1 MKRPLVLIVLAMTFL
16 ASTGALAQEEDEE
29 APAPRPTDELAI
41 LTPYPA
47 VAVEPGDQ
55 VTFNVTVTSP
65 TRAEV
70 GLSASGVPDG
80 WTPAFRGGGFELDS
94 VMVGP
99 QTPAEVEFSVSVPT
113 EAGEDT
119 VPITLTADSGSE
131 TAEIDLRL
139 RVSAAAGGEVTMTP
153 DFPGLRAAAGETATF
168 DVTVRNDTP
177 ADLQFELNA
186 SGPQGWQVTAQ
197 PAGEE
202 QARTLSVEAGS
213 EESITVEA
221 TPPAQ
226 AEARQYPI
234 TVEATS
240 SETSV
245 STELVVEVVGSFSM
259 NLTTSDERLNADV
272 TVGSST
278 ELPLLVVNNG
288 TAELTGVT
296 MSATPPSGW
305 DVTFDRE
312 ELEPIP
318 AGETAVVTATITPS
332 EEAVAGDYVINFSAE
347 GDDASDQ
354 AEIRTTVTPSAVW
367 GILGIA
373 LIALTL
379 AALAWVFRRFGR
391 R

>member
-1 MKRPLVLIVLAMTFL
+1 MKRALVALVALLTVLTAMS
-16 ASTGALAQEEDEE
+16 AVAQTEEEE
-29 APAPRPTDELAI
+29 PPAAPPDQLTLT
-41 LTPYPA
+41 TPYPA

-55 VTFNVTVTSP
+55 VTFDLTVSSP
-65 TRAEV
+65 GRDEV
-70 GLSASGVPDG
+70 ALSASGVPEG
-80 WTPAFRGGGFELDS
+80 WSSAFRGGGFELDS
-94 VMVGP
+94 VMTAP
-99 QTPAEVEFSVSVPT
+99 STPAQVEYSVSVPA
-113 EAGEDT
+113 EAGEESVT
-119 VPITLTADSGSE
+119 IALTADSGSE
-131 TAEIDLRL
+131 TAELDLTL
-139 RVSAAAGGEVTMTP
+139 RISAAAGGEVTMTP

-186 SGPQGWQVTAQ
+186 NGPSGWQVSAQ
-197 PAGEE
+197 PSGEE
-202 QARTLSVEAGS
+202 QASTLAVEAGS
-213 EESITVEA
+213 EASVQVEA
-221 TPPAQ
+221 VAPAQ
-226 AEARQYPI
+226 AEAGQYPI
-234 TVEATS
+234 TVEAIS
-240 SETSV
+240 PETTV

-288 TAELTGVT
+288 TAPLTGIT

-305 DVTFDRE
+305 DVSFDRS
-312 ELEPIP
+312 ELEPVP

-332 EEAVAGDYVINFSAE
+332 EEAVAGDYVINFSADGE
-347 GDDASDQ
+347 DASGQ
-354 AEIRTTVTPSAVW
+354 IEVRTTVTPSAVW
-367 GILGIA
+367 GILGVA